1 MEALLESYKEDW
13 IQIVQ
18 PNDFKYGIN
27 DLGPKFIHVG
37 DRCLERIDFT
47 VKNKRG

>member
-1 MEALLESYKEDW
+1 MEALIENYKEDW

-27 DLGPKFIHVG
+27 DLGPKFIFVG
-37 DRCLERIDFT
+37 TKCLQRTDFT
-47 VKNKRG
+47 IKNQKG